1 MRSVASQPP
10 GSKPL
15 PPPLEGFGKRNTAAV
30 SEFGKQF
37 EGLDF
42 AVDGDDDPIEIARRS
57 AGKSERPKPDPKPT
71 RDEPERDESE
81 RERPDRPNLEPIGD
95 DTHKHRRIPTQPPSA
110 LQLQLDDD
118 PTPVKPTRLQPA
130 EPAQPQSDPSEPL
143 PPPPKLAP
151 RHSPAPA
158 RRGLVSSDRI
168 TNLLAC
174 AALGLIVMIYPA
186 RQIARGYETRE
197 VEPLLAELQGS
208 IDHPLGVQAG
218 LIEKPEAIAARI
230 EDGRRKTR
238 NRYLAIWM
246 LVGLPIG
253 LGAGFIRR
261 D

>member
-10 GSKPL
+10 GSKPPL

-37 EGLDF
+37 EGLDL

-57 AGKSERPKPDPKPT
+57 AGKSDRPKPEPKP
-71 RDEPERDESE
+71 ESAKPAHDK
-81 RERPDRPNLEPIGD
+81 PDRPNLEPIGD

-118 PTPVKPTRLQPA
+118 PTPVKPTRLPPTEPSRPSQPPGDA
-130 EPAQPQSDPSEPL
+130 SEPL

-230 EDGRRKTR
+230 EDGRRNTR